1 MRLQRMQQRPP
12 SHHRQDLTS
21 LALAVAALA
30 VVVVVMLE
38 EVPEV
43 ITTVQDRP
51 PNQEA
56 LRIVIGLD
64 SHLVLV

>member
-1 MRLQRMQQRPP
+1 MRLQRMQQRLPR
-12 SHHRQDLTS
+12 HHRQDLTS
-21 LALAVAALA
+21 LGLAVAALA

-38 EVPEV
+38 EVQEV
-43 ITTVQDRP
+43 IATVQHRP
-51 PNQEA
+51 PNKEA